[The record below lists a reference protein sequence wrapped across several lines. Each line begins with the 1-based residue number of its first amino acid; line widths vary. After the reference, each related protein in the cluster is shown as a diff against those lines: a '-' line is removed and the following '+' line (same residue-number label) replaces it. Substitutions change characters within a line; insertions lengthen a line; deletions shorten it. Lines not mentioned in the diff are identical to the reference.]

1 MSNEQYVIEVENV
14 SKSFKVYYDKANT
27 IKDRLV
33 SFGRGKYEKR
43 KVLSDISFKIKKGET
58 VGLIGENGCGKSTTL
73 KLLTRIIFP
82 DTGKIRIEGRVSSLL
97 ELGAGFHPDMSGRE
111 NIYINAAI
119 FGLNKKEI
127 EYRLNDIIEFSELG
141 EHIDSPVRTYSSG
154 MYMRLAFSVAINV
167 NADILLIDEILA
179 VGDTNFQAKCMR
191 KLNELKQA
199 GITIVIVTHDH
210 TTVER
215 FCDTAIWINEG
226 KIAGIGKSA
235 DTVDLYLSYM
245 KQKQYSSSGDG
256 RNKNIERYGNGNV
269 LVKDVRLLGI
279 DGEKKNVI
287 TTGEP
292 ISLEIDFERVT
303 GNDDVI
309 VGFGI
314 WTIERA
320 PIFGSNTLLENI
332 PVEFKNNG
340 TIKFKIDSFAILRG
354 DYILQ
359 IAIENRAGEP
369 LDFYRNYC
377 IFSVVSNEQ
386 NVGVVHLEHDWEVIA
401 DE

>member
-1 MSNEQYVIEVENV
+1 MSSEQYAIEVENI

-27 IKDRLV
+27 IKERMI
-33 SFGRGKYEKR
+33 SFGRGKFEKR
-43 KVLSDISFKIKKGET
+43 KVLSDVSFKIKKGET

-82 DTGKIRIEGRVSSLL
+82 DSGSIKINGRVSSLL

-119 FGLNKKEI
+119 FGLTKKEI
-127 EYRLNDIIEFSELG
+127 DNRLNDIIEFSELG

-235 DTVDLYLSYM
+235 DAVDLYLAYM
-245 KQKQYSSSGDG
+245 KQKQYGSSGDG
-256 RNKNIERYGNGNV
+256 KNKNTERYGNGNV
-269 LVKDVRLLGI
+269 LIKDVRLVGA
-279 DGEKKNVI
+279 DGQRKQVI
-287 TTGEP
+287 TTAEP
-292 ISLEIDFERVT
+292 ISLEIDFERVS
-303 GNDDVI
+303 GKDEVVI
-309 VGFGI
+309 GFGI
-314 WTIERA
+314 WTIERV
-320 PIFGSNTLLENI
+320 PVYGSNTHLEG
-332 PVEFKNNG
+332 VSVDFDKKG
-340 TIKFKIDSFAILRG
+340 TIKFKIDSFAVLRG

-359 IAIENRAGEP
+359 IAIENKVGEP

-386 NVGVVHLEHDWEVIA
+386 NVGLVHLNHEWEVTA